1 MLASKFFYKCL
12 LISVCSFVFLGLF
25 IDLPPLM
32 APDSNTYLNGD
43 IRRTIGYPI
52 FLIVVSWFNSD
63 FALLPYIQGLIYAVS
78 ASFLVYNFSRFI
90 ENRFVCYFFI
100 ICLTMNPI
108 VWVYNAQ
115 MLAESLFMSLSMIC
129 LGLIISIIFSKKTY
143 MQLSLLGAI
152 IALLVIVRPVGYAY
166 FSVILFILFFIDSNK
181 ISAFFRILIP
191 IVFILGAASFKNYMS
206 HGVFATQVFGGYN
219 LLGQVVPI
227 MTQSTLEDKN
237 SKIQDEISKSVANMT
252 KQLPDDLFSW
262 REHFFITAFSYNK
275 GLGDHATPIIF
286 DVYKMKN
293 ANQTEKMKLINNIG
307 WDISLNSIL
316 SNPKGYSL
324 HVFSNFLGLWYLP
337 TVTSRDELLELQQY
351 LCSDIFS
358 GFFSDQDCNGVLGGV
373 KIPKVAVYLKNLIF
387 SSLFFV
393 SILLIFLF
401 IVKFSAIDKI
411 FALGFF
417 PALMI
422 NSHHFLVSL
431 LEAGLSRYALSTWPL
446 IVSLAFFIYIFV
458 NKKINQN

>member
-1 MLASKFFYKCL
+1 
-12 LISVCSFVFLGLF
+12 
-25 IDLPPLM
+25 
-32 APDSNTYLNGD
+32 
-43 IRRTIGYPI
+43 
-52 FLIVVSWFNSD
+52 
-63 FALLPYIQGLIYAVS
+63 
-78 ASFLVYNFSRFI
+78 
-90 ENRFVCYFFI
+90 
-100 ICLTMNPI
+100 
-108 VWVYNAQ
+108 
-115 MLAESLFMSLSMIC
+115 
-129 LGLIISIIFSKKTY
+129 
-143 MQLSLLGAI
+143 
-152 IALLVIVRPVGYAY
+152 
-166 FSVILFILFFIDSNK
+166 
-181 ISAFFRILIP
+181 
-191 IVFILGAASFKNYMS
+191 
-206 HGVFATQVFGGYN
+206 
-219 LLGQVVPI
+219 
-227 MTQSTLEDKN
+227 
-237 SKIQDEISKSVANMT
+237 
-252 KQLPDDLFSW
+252 
-262 REHFFITAFSYNK
+262 
-275 GLGDHATPIIF
+275 
-286 DVYKMKN
+286 
-293 ANQTEKMKLINNIG
+293 MKLINNIG